1 MESYKVNF
9 WYKEGDLWITM
20 SIKYKSKNKGQQ
32 KQIKKLWEKDFKGQ
46 EVSLINIEYQ

>member
-9 WYKEGDLWITM
+9 WYKEGAFWKTI
-20 SIKYKSKNKGQQ
+20 SKIYKSKKKGQQ
-32 KQIKKLWEKDFKGQ
+32 KEIKKLWEKEFKGQ